1 MHNDL
6 LPLLSEFR
14 EEGKSI
20 SPTFR
25 FWNDFI
31 DRIMLPIKLFLSS
44 TRLGLWDVHQFA
56 KKELWPLMFA
66 SNRSTYARYMSYL
79 VLQMQYIPEEVAD
92 GFKEVFFA
100 AKLSEGKFNSV
111 WIDYV
116 LENKALKG
124 LGGIIGLTLRGNA
137 LARWF
142 LARPVTA
149 KYSMTFHKDV
159 CQSVMKLNANKHH
172 IIPIQMLHRKDLML
186 M

>member
-25 FWNDFI
+25 FWNDFL
-31 DRIMLPIKLFLSS
+31 DRIMRPIKLFLSS
-44 TRLGLWDVHQFA
+44 TRLGLWDVYQFA
-56 KKELWPLMFA
+56 KKELLPLMFA

-79 VLQMQYIPEEVAD
+79 VLQMQYIPEEVAG
-92 GFKEVFFA
+92 GFKEGFFA
-100 AKLSEGKFNSV
+100 AKLSERKFNSV

-116 LENKALKG
+116 LENKVLKG
-124 LGGIIGLTLRGNA
+124 LGGITGLTLKGNA

-159 CQSVMKLNANKHH
+159 CQSVMKLNANEHH